1 MDVKCEVCQ
10 YKDQEILFLRDTI
23 KVLIEQ
29 KKIQEATYAPVY
41 INDMG
46 EAIKGDETQVVDE

>member
-10 YKDQEILFLRDTI
+10 YKDQEIFFLRETI
-23 KVLIEQ
+23 KELIEQ
-29 KKIQEATYAPVY
+29 KKIQATTYAPVY

-46 EAIKGDETQVVDE
+46 ETIKGDETQVVDE